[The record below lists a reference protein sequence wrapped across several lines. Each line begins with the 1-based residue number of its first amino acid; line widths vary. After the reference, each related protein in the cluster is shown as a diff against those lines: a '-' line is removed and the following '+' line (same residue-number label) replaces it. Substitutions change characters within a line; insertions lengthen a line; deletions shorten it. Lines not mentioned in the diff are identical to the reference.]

1 MMKRSLLGTDLQIEQ
16 EGRQAFN
23 LDTIL
28 LQSFVKI
35 PQKSK
40 TVLDLG
46 TGVGPLMLYL
56 SKKTKAKIIG
66 VEIQEKRYVQALKN
80 IELNDLQSRLSVLHM
95 DIKDLKMKDVDVI
108 VSNPPFFKVSETSN
122 VNLDEEDT
130 IARHEVM
137 LNLSDLMKVVSKTL
151 KFGGYFYMIHR
162 PDRLEEIMTLCQNEN
177 MSVKRIR
184 FVHPYLHH
192 EANHVLI
199 EVMKWGNPGL
209 KVEKPLILYV
219 EKHVLTK
226 EMVDIYQGG

>member
-1 MMKRSLLGTDLQIEQ
+1 MKRSLLGTDLQIEQ

-46 TGVGPLMLYL
+46 TGV
-56 SKKTKAKIIG
+56 
-66 VEIQEKRYVQALKN
+66 EIQEKRYLQALKN

-122 VNLDEEDT
+122 LNLDEEDT

-137 LNLSDLMKVVSKTL
+137 LNLSDLIKVVSKTL

-162 PDRLEEIMTLCQNEN
+162 PDRLEEIMTLCQKEN